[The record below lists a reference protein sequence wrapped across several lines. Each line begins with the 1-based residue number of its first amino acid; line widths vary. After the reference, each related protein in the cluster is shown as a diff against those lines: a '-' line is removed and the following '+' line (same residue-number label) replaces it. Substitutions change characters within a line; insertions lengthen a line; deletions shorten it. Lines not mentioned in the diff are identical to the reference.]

1 MSSGPSRTGVGSLL
15 GVLTLMALL
24 RAVALALPTMH
35 LRGLNAARFL
45 PPWLRWTPLVISVAT
60 LHPAI
65 GRLCLPGFEWL
76 SRGRSLVLSILA
88 VTLGLL
94 IGFPDRVWFVGD
106 YLLRMGIVSEAHG
119 FETMFPQALPL
130 DAIRHFWLP
139 RTLGAWLHVAPT
151 TIERALGV
159 IEGAWLAVLACRF
172 AKRMNAGP
180 AATTAVALVVLFG
193 GYFTLFTGYGKPTI
207 EVCLFTAAAGAFGL
221 ELVRDNRSAI
231 PFGLAVAAALAFH
244 RSGWSIL
251 PGAALAW
258 ILWYRAHGRLGA
270 WKSVPHAIGF
280 AIPLATVAVL
290 LPRVLRLVLGFDV
303 ATNFASAEVRRQG
316 GVLTVAFSSQR
327 LLDVANVILL
337 LSPLALA
344 AVGWLSSVRREPAR
358 RNEAWLLLGLALSF
372 VPSLLFVYVTQGP
385 FRDWDAFA
393 GAGVATSLLVGWI
406 LCETLRDCER
416 MSWLAV
422 PAALAVITPTLAQ
435 LLVHNLPEAGMRRTR
450 AFLDEPPVRTQ
461 AYRIAT
467 LDLIGLRSMRL
478 HQWTDAAEA
487 YREVVAA
494 APSPRALEFWGVSSA
509 LAGNHRDAEQAFQQ
523 LTARDSSNAMGWVGL
538 WMSATLL
545 GDTLEA
551 GRARAIVATYAPDG
565 PEDRAIQERVSRL
578 PELGVLLQAA
588 TVRDRERLRAR

>member
-1 MSSGPSRTGVGSLL
+1 MSSGPSRTGVGSLP

-35 LRGLNAARFL
+35 LWGLNAARFL

-251 PGAALAW
+251 PGPRWRGSCGTARTAGSARGNPSRMRSDSRFRWRPWRCCCRECCAW
-258 ILWYRAHGRLGA
+258 CWDSTLRRI
-270 WKSVPHAIGF
+270 
-280 AIPLATVAVL
+280 
-290 LPRVLRLVLGFDV
+290 LPRPRSG
-303 ATNFASAEVRRQG
+303 ARG
-316 GVLTVAFSSQR
+316 AF
-327 LLDVANVILL
+327 
-337 LSPLALA
+337 
-344 AVGWLSSVRREPAR
+344 
-358 RNEAWLLLGLALSF
+358 
-372 VPSLLFVYVTQGP
+372 
-385 FRDWDAFA
+385 
-393 GAGVATSLLVGWI
+393 
-406 LCETLRDCER
+406 
-416 MSWLAV
+416 
-422 PAALAVITPTLAQ
+422 
-435 LLVHNLPEAGMRRTR
+435 
-450 AFLDEPPVRTQ
+450 
-461 AYRIAT
+461 
-467 LDLIGLRSMRL
+467 
-478 HQWTDAAEA
+478 
-487 YREVVAA
+487 
-494 APSPRALEFWGVSSA
+494 
-509 LAGNHRDAEQAFQQ
+509 
-523 LTARDSSNAMGWVGL
+523 
-538 WMSATLL
+538 
-545 GDTLEA
+545 
-551 GRARAIVATYAPDG
+551 
-565 PEDRAIQERVSRL
+565 
-578 PELGVLLQAA
+578 
-588 TVRDRERLRAR
+588 